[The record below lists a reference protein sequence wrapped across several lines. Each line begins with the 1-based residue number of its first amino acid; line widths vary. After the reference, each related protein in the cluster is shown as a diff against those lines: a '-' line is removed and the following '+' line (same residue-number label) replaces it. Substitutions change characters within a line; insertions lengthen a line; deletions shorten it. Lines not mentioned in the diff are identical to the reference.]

1 MKRKESVIKKMKILY
16 ITTIGVTMNF
26 FCSFIRSQLD
36 IGNQIDIATNENNG
50 KNEVPVCYREW
61 RCRVF
66 HIDTSRSPISF
77 GNIRAIKQIR
87 DIVSK
92 NHYDIVH
99 CHTPLASMATR
110 LACKELRKNG
120 LKVIYTVH
128 GFHFYDGAP
137 LKNWLIYYP
146 VEKLLS
152 KYTDVL
158 ITINK
163 EDYKRAKNNF
173 YSNRI
178 EYVPGVGIDTK
189 KFNIIDREKRRNIR
203 LKKRKELGIPDNS
216 FLITSVGELSKNK
229 NHSIIINAISEI
241 KDHEVHYVIAGRGEY
256 ENELMYI
263 INKLDLNQQVH
274 LIGQRNDVSDLYAC
288 SDVCAFPSIRE
299 GQGLAAIEGMASSLP
314 LIVADNRGLRGI
326 INDGNAFICKY
337 NDTRAFCDAIMNLKN
352 NRQLCKEMGKNN
364 WALSKMFDIHTINK
378 QMGELYDEYRR

>member
-1 MKRKESVIKKMKILY
+1 MKILY
-16 ITTIGVTMNF
+16 ITTVGVTMNF

-36 IGNQIDIATNENNG
+36 IGNQIDIATNENDG

-61 RCRVF
+61 GCRVF

-110 LACKELRKNG
+110 LACKELRTNG
-120 LKVIYTVH
+120 LKVIYTAH

-146 VEKLLS
+146 VEKWLS

-163 EDYKRAKNNF
+163 EDYKRAKDNF

-178 EYVPGVGIDTK
+178 EYVPGIGIDLD
-189 KFNIIDREKRRNIR
+189 KFKRNENGRQKI
-203 LKKRKELGIPDNS
+203 RKELGLDESRIM
-216 FLITSVGELSKNK
+216 LLSVGELNDNK
-229 NHSIIINAISEI
+229 NHESVIRAIEKEKNI
-241 KDHEVHYVIAGRGEY
+241 TYVVVGRGDLRTRLIHLADECDVDLR
-256 ENELMYI
+256 LMGY
-263 INKLDLNQQVH
+263 
-274 LIGQRNDVSDLYAC
+274 RNDVADFYKAADAYIL
-288 SDVCAFPSIRE
+288 PSLRE
-299 GQGLAAIEGMASSLP
+299 GLNVSLMEAMASSLSCLVGRIRGNID
-314 LIVADNRGLRGI
+314 LIDDKGGFLFDPASIEGI
-326 INDGNAFICKY
+326 RKAVKNMLSLTDTERRNLGCY
-337 NDTRAFCDAIMNLKN
+337 NMNKIRAFDLKSV
-352 NRQLCKEMGKNN
+352 KESV
-364 WALSKMFDIHTINK
+364 SKVY
-378 QMGELYDEYRR
+378 QR